1 MPLHSPVLIY
11 MNYTQ
16 ALQYIEYINTLKGS
30 VLGLDSIR
38 TLCDELNNPQDD
50 LKFVHIAGTN
60 GKGSTL
66 AFTSTILTESGYR
79 VGRYISP
86 TIREYRERFQI
97 NGSMIS
103 QNLFTQLL
111 EEVKNACDRMCE
123 KGYEHPTAF
132 EIETALAFLYF
143 ERKKCDIVV
152 LETGMGGTDDATNI
166 VKTTVLSILASIS
179 MDHMQFLGDTLD
191 KITLKKCGIIKP
203 SVPVVSAKQ
212 KEESEIVIKQ
222 VCVKNASP
230 LTIIDKTDLSN
241 IKYGLTKQSFKY
253 KGNRYEIKLAG
264 TWQPDNAIL
273 AIEAA
278 NILKENGFSKISEE
292 SIQKGLI
299 KTEWQARFQVLKK
312 KPLFIID
319 GAHNEDAAIRL
330 RESIDR
336 YLSDKNKIYIMGMFR
351 DKEVDKVVSTIV
363 KDGLMVFTCQTPNN
377 ARALRSV
384 ELADIV
390 KKYNNRVTCC
400 DSVDEAV
407 EFATS
412 MCDENS
418 AIIACGSLAYLGR
431 ILDIYQS

>member
-1 MPLHSPVLIY
+1 

-30 VLGLDSIR
+30 VLGLDCIR
-38 TLCDELNNPQDD
+38 VLCDELKNPQDN

-66 AFTSTILTESGYR
+66 AFISTILTESGYR

-97 NGSMIS
+97 NGKMIS
-103 QNLFTQLL
+103 QTMFCELL
-111 EEVKNACDRMCE
+111 EEVKTACDRMCE

-132 EIETALAFLYF
+132 EIETALAFLFF

-166 VKTTVLSILASIS
+166 INSTVLSVITSVS

-191 KITLKKCGIIKP
+191 KITLTKCGIIKP
-203 SVPVVSAKQ
+203 EIPVISAKQ
-212 KEESEIVIKQ
+212 KEVSENVIKQ
-222 VCVKNASP
+222 VCIKNRSP
-230 LTIIDKTDLSN
+230 LTIIERNDLSN

-253 KGNRYEIKLAG
+253 KGNRFEIKLAG
-264 TWQPDNAIL
+264 TWQPDNAVI

-278 NILKENGFSKISEE
+278 NILNENGFTKITKE
-292 SIQKGLI
+292 SISKGLF
-299 KTEWQARFQVLKK
+299 KTEWPARFQVLRK

-330 RESIDR
+330 RESIDT

-363 KDGLMVFTCQTPNN
+363 KDGLMVFTCQAPNN

-384 ELADIV
+384 ELADVV
-390 KKYNNRVTCC
+390 KKYNSRVTCC

-412 MCDENS
+412 LADENS
-418 AIIACGSLAYLGR
+418 VIIACGSLAYLGR
-431 ILDIYQS
+431 ILEIYK